1 LAQRGTP
8 LGVFRRA
15 TGPAR
20 DQLVRLGIIEFI
32 GTIKWSVVQE
42 IRSGKGQVVE
52 DGNAEF

>member
-1 LAQRGTP
+1 M
-8 LGVFRRA
+8 FRRA